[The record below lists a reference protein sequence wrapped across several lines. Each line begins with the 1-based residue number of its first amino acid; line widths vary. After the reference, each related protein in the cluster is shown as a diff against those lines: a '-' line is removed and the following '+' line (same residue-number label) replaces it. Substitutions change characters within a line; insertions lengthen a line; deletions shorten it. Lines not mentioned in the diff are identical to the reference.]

1 MQERERLETRKHEGG
16 KGQKDMGIKGFK
28 IDRPGPDRAVACL
41 LPLGSFDA
49 LSERCIAWTSQ
60 VKRGVSSG
68 HVWGMCLLPS
78 FYFVSEMFDTF
89 VTVV

>member
-1 MQERERLETRKHEGG
+1 VQEGEIGNRKARGERA
-16 KGQKDMGIKGFK
+16 KGHAHKGFK

-41 LPLGSFDA
+41 HPLGSFDA
-49 LSERCIAWTSQ
+49 LSERYIFLSSQ

-78 FYFVSEMFDTF
+78 FFLDSEVFDTSAF
-89 VTVV
+89 VI